1 MRVLSVTPPP
11 ALSLSALFLQSYP
24 STFSS
29 HIRSIFSGFLF
40 QMTHPFRLGQKNTIC
55 TALGDDDPS
64 SEPIHHVFI
73 AFSNSI
79 MEKKKKK
86 PRKLHFP
93 PSSLPPLAPGA
104 SAGPKSPPPPTPLHP
119 ARILQ
124 HTPHTHY
131 THYTHTH
138 NASIQKADCTAEP
151 ECLIYFLLFA
161 FTAKKKKKS
170 ILVQSLLLIQ
180 TS

>member
-64 SEPIHHVFI
+64 SEPIHRVFI

-79 MEKKKKK
+79 MEKKKN
-86 PRKLHFP
+86 PESYISP
-93 PSSLPPLAPGA
+93 PHLFHLLVLEHQPDQRA
-104 SAGPKSPPPPTPLHP
+104 PPPPLPLLSTLPGSSSTH
-119 ARILQ
+119 
-124 HTPHTHY
+124 HTH
-131 THYTHTH
+131 TTHTH

-161 FTAKKKKKS
+161 FTAKKREKKS